1 MQDKHTFTY
10 KSKCLHR
17 MKIEIKTTTNPYV
30 FFANIVADQ
39 VEGSVSALGVL

>member
-1 MQDKHTFTY
+1 
-10 KSKCLHR
+10 

-39 VEGSVSALGVL
+39 VEGSASALGGFCEGI